1 MTNYEQLKT
10 LLHAFA
16 ENYSL
21 PISEEE
27 KLSIVSEDKS
37 ESERTGIRKFVY
49 ESTRRD
55 MNIIDMDEIAHNVYR
70 LARFPEST
78 KESESLA
85 SADAFVI
92 NSDNVWY
99 FIEFKNQTISK
110 AKDSVTKKA
119 YQNWYWLVDILYEM
133 REHRQMQYDTFN
145 YENPIAFAKENVV
158 YILVVSEEKNILE
171 ADKMRKCLLAGEKFQ
186 PDYMRKLEKYIFK
199 EAYVYTPQLLES
211 NFVRHF
217 TY

>member
-133 REHRQMQYDTFN
+133 REQRQMQYDTFN

>member
-55 MNIIDMDEIAHNVYR
+55 MNIIDMDEVAHNVYR

-133 REHRQMQYDTFN
+133 REQKQMQYDTFN